1 MHKFIAPLL
10 NHLVGGG
17 LKSTVKQVRLQA
29 ICCGFIGISFFMALL
44 FLCIIGFLALC
55 TVVNPLTAASIMFL
69 IWFFLGGLSLIISRV
84 LKTYQRYDQQKKT
97 EEQRHKLMT
106 DATVSS
112 LTVLSQHL
120 PFAKLS
126 VPILGLATYF
136 LWKKDKKDRFSD
148 KNM

>member
-10 NHLVGGG
+10 NYLVGGG

-29 ICCGFIGISFFMALL
+29 ICCGVIGISFFMALL
-44 FLCIIGFLALC
+44 FLCLIGFIALC
-55 TVVNPLTAASIMFL
+55 SMMTPLAAASIMFI
-69 IWFFLGGLSLIISRV
+69 IWLVVAGLALIINRV
-84 LKTYQRYDQQKKT
+84 LKAYQRYDQQKKT

-112 LTVLSQHL
+112 LAVLSQHL

-136 LWKKDKKDRFSD
+136 LWKKDKKDRFSE
-148 KNM
+148 

>member
-29 ICCGFIGISFFMALL
+29 IFYGFIGISFFMSLL
-44 FLCIIGFLALC
+44 FLCTIGFIALC
-55 TVVNPLTAASIMFL
+55 SVMQPLAAASIMFL
-69 IWFFLGGLSLIISRV
+69 ICLSLAGLGLIISRI

-112 LTVLSQHL
+112 LAALSQHL

-136 LWKKDKKDRFSD
+136 LWKKDKKDRFSE
-148 KNM
+148 